1 MMSTEVTYEAG
12 ELTQT
17 ESERVTYTV
26 DLSPLTAAPTNP
38 EVHQVID
45 ETSGGDVTA
54 TVMPNNACTLTG
66 AAGTTMVLPLL
77 RNLTDGHDYRIEGRF
92 RGENAAF
99 REFHLRVKC
108 RGTAQDP
115 ELHTIG
121 DDFTGTDTDLLDQ
134 RTATP
139 DEDFSWEVF
148 QGNGSGVSISGNA
161 LVSTGNSNTSVFRAN
176 QDLGSADHSVQFT
189 LKSWDEGSGRF
200 NIGVVARKNS
210 EDTQTYYWAEAR
222 ADNGTDSIHLFKSV
236 EGSATELDSAS
247 VTFTADD
254 VIKLV
259 VRESSL
265 RVYQNTT
272 EVISVSDTAI
282 THGNFCG
289 IFRNANDTSPT
300 VTIDDWSA
308 TSES

>member
-1 MMSTEVTYEAG
+1 MSIEVTYAYG
-12 ELTQT
+12 PIQQT
-17 ESERVTYTV
+17 ETERVQYTV
-26 DLSPLTAAPTNP
+26 DLSPLTSAPTHP

-45 ETSGGDVTA
+45 ETTGGDVTA
-54 TVMPNNACTLTG
+54 TVMPSNVSTLS
-66 AAGTTMVLPLL
+66 GTTMTLPLL
-77 RNLTDGHDYRIEGRF
+77 RNLTDGHDYRIECRF

-99 REFHLRVKC
+99 REVHFRVKC
-108 RGTAQDP
+108 RGTSQDP
-115 ELHTIG
+115 ELTTIQ
-121 DDFTGTDTDLLDQ
+121 DTFTGTDSEALDL

-139 DEDFSWEVF
+139 DEDFSLEVF
-148 QGNGSGVSISGNA
+148 QGNGSGVSISSNA
-161 LVSTGNSNTSVFRAN
+161 LVSTGNANTSVFRAN

-200 NIGVVARKNS
+200 NIGVVARAS
-210 EDTQTYYWAEAR
+210 LADDPDYYWAEAR
-222 ADNGTDSIHLFKSV
+222 ADNGTDSLHLFKSV
-236 EGSATELDSAS
+236 SGTDTELDSET
-247 VTFTADD
+247 VTFTAND

-259 VRESSL
+259 VRDTSL
-265 RVYQNTT
+265 RVYQNDT

-289 IFRNANDTSPT
+289 LFRNANGTSPT